1 MRCNS
6 KDGCLQN
13 IDVNFAME
21 YVDVPDDNAT
31 LDLGQ
36 DPAIRWTPLAI
47 WCCWQNGLKTHPKV
61 PIIVIVGR
69 PKFGLPTRLS
79 MLYSQDDQRRY
90 NRLKALP
97 YWIYTDLFYEFT
109 EWDQVWDTT
118 RAYMKGLRN
127 EIYSQKATPPILAQT
142 RALHRYMETII
153 NRRECLR
160 THIASVKAYILGLR
174 QPRFHNSDQVSLSG
188 NDITSLE
195 QRLGEIERYLEHHQD
210 TSETTSKSMENLL
223 SLVSSHPRSAHNCN
237 NCHLIAR
244 LDPLELIGTDLFLTG
259 IQHRNCFART
269 TS

>member
-1 MRCNS
+1 
-6 KDGCLQN
+6 
-13 IDVNFAME
+13 ME

-31 LDLGQ
+31 FDASNDNARLDLDQ
-36 DPAIRWTPLAI
+36 DPETRWTPLAI

-69 PKFGLPTRLS
+69 PNFDLPTRLS
-79 MLYSQDDQRRY
+79 ELYSQDNQRRY

-97 YWIYTDLFYEFT
+97 HRIYTDLFYKFT
-109 EWDQVWDTT
+109 AWGQVWDTT
-118 RAYMKGLRN
+118 HAHMKGLRN
-127 EIYSQKATPPILAQT
+127 EIYSQKAAPPILEQT
-142 RALHRYMETII
+142 RDLHQYMETII

-195 QRLGEIERYLEHHQD
+195 QRLGEIERYLEHHQV
-210 TSETTSKSMENLL
+210 TSETTLKSMENLL

-237 NCHLIAR
+237 CHLVAR
-244 LDPLELIGTDLFLTG
+244 LDPLELIGTDLFLAG